1 MITQEMLHHYY
12 NALITGERTEAR
24 KVVEKCL
31 QSGIPANQVYM
42 DLLWPAMIEIDKDC
56 REELLNSA
64 QEHMATRINRTLV
77 DQLQN
82 KLPSKPRKDKKIVI
96 CCAENEHGELG
107 AQMAADLFESDG
119 WQVRFLGGGIDNE
132 DLTLFVNGYSP
143 DVLLIFGSTP
153 SQAPGIRTFIDNIR
167 DIDACPEMGI
177 MLSGGLFGRADGLW
191 EEIGADMYA
200 ATAAEAIQLAN
211 APKEQ
216 RPVPVR
222 TINTR
227 KRSQKAAS

>member
-1 MITQEMLHHYY
+1 MITQEMLHNYY
-12 NALITGERTEAR
+12 NALITGERTTAR

-42 DLLWPAMIEIDKDC
+42 DLLWPAMVEIDKDC
-56 REELLNSA
+56 REELLTTT

-82 KLPSKPRKDKKIVI
+82 KLPSKPKKEKKIVI
-96 CCAENEHGELG
+96 CCAESEHGELG

-119 WQVRFLGGGIDNE
+119 WQVRFLGGGINNE
-132 DLTLFVNGYSP
+132 DLSMFVSSYSP
-143 DVLLIFGSTP
+143 DVLLIFGSTS
-153 SQAPGIRTFIDNIR
+153 SQAPSIREFIDYIK
-167 DIDACPEMGI
+167 DINACPEMGI
-177 MLSGGLFGRADGLW
+177 MLSGGLFARAESLW

-200 ATAAEAIQLAN
+200 ATADEAIQLAN
-211 APKEQ
+211 ASKEQ

-222 TINTR
+222 TINAR
-227 KRSQKAAS
+227 KRSQKIAS